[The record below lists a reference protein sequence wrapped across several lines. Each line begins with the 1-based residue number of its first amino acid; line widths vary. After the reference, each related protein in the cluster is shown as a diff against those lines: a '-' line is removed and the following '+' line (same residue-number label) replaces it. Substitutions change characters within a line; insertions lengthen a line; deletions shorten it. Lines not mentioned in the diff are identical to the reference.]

1 MQRLEPGPSGHL
13 GHREGKELGP
23 ALACGRAL
31 VAGPL
36 SLSHGSV
43 LSASLGPLLHPP
55 LPRLL
60 PLLLCLG
67 LKQPACL
74 PLWGALAEANE
85 VGRLVQFLAE
95 AEAEAGVLAPGMERV
110 GELAVLGFGLW

>member
-43 LSASLGPLLHPP
+43 LSASLAPPSPHP
-55 LPRLL
+55 RY
-60 PLLLCLG
+60 CLYCCVWG
-67 LKQPACL
+67 LSNLPACL

-95 AEAEAGVLAPGMERV
+95 AKAEAGVLAPGVERV